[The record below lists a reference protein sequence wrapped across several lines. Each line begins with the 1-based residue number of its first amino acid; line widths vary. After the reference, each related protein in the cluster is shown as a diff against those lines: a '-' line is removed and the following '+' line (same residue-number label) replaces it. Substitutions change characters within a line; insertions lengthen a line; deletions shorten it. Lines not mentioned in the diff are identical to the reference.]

1 MSIISV
7 RNNENNRWKRNA
19 KKKKKKTKTEKN
31 KGYRSYNE
39 RVRAKWFCCVF
50 KLGFLQLISKT
61 SVIFNSNLYLALSI
75 KAKRIIWVKACCGGV
90 QMFEN
95 MRLVVLF
102 DMLLNPSFRMAA
114 SFVNII
120 GIFYCL
126 NYTSLLLHLI
136 ITHLVIDFI
145 TTM

>member
-1 MSIISV
+1 MSEIMKIIDE
-7 RNNENNRWKRNA
+7 REMQ
-19 KKKKKKTKTEKN
+19 KN
-31 KGYRSYNE
+31 KKQRQKRTRGDRSYNE
-39 RVRAKWFCCVF
+39 RIRAKWFCCVF

-95 MRLVVLF
+95 MRLVILF